1 MSQAPRY
8 FFVITLVGH
17 PVGGLRVL
25 FEMIETL
32 RASGRQ
38 AFPLYFAENETYE
51 FSDYDGPA
59 YYEAGLTK
67 LFSKSFP
74 AGRLSFL
81 PFFKTRK
88 FEKPKAPTVP
98 NIIYEPLP
106 GDTIVIPDF
115 WYPEQAAYFSDQ
127 DKVLVSQDVFGF
139 ARPNMRDRES
149 KGSELAKFKK
159 IITTSDASAE
169 IIRQTTN
176 HTTDRVTLHVGDN
189 LKFHEKKR
197 VQIAYIPRKR
207 RQEAETIISILKD
220 LPEFDGVDFLP
231 IGGGMSNEAV
241 AQTLHDSL
249 IFLSFCSREG
259 FGLPPAEAM
268 KAGCIT
274 IGYTGVGGEEY
285 FTPDVGFPILDSDI
299 ADFVATTRR
308 VIKEYRDD
316 PAELD
321 ALRKVASRSIS
332 KRYSKNAMETSVL
345 AAWDRLEQGE

>member
-38 AFPLYFAENETYE
+38 AYPLYFAENETYE

-59 YYEAGLTK
+59 YYDSGLSK
-67 LFSKSFP
+67 LFSRSFP

-81 PFFKTRK
+81 SILKTRK
-88 FEKPKAPTVP
+88 FEKPKAPIVP
-98 NIIYEPLP
+98 NLRYEPQP

-115 WYPEQAAYFSDQ
+115 WYPEQAAYFSKQ

-139 ARPNMRDRES
+139 ARPNMRDREK
-149 KGSELAKFKK
+149 KGLELAKFKK
-159 IITTSDASAE
+159 IITTSDASTE
-169 IIRQTTN
+169 IIRQTTDFV
-176 HTTDRVTLHVGDN
+176 TDRVTLHVGDN
-189 LKFHEKKR
+189 LTFQQKKKI
-197 VQIAYIPRKR
+197 QITYIPRKR
-207 RQEAETIISILKD
+207 RQEADTVISILKD
-220 LPEFDGVDFLP
+220 LPEFEGVDFLP

-241 AQTLHDSL
+241 AKTLQESL
-249 IFLSFCSREG
+249 IFLSFSRREG

-268 KAGCIT
+268 KAGCVT

-285 FTPDVGFPILDSDI
+285 FTPDLGFPILDSDI
-299 ADFVATTRR
+299 AAFVATTRR
-308 VIKEYRDD
+308 VLAEYREN
-316 PAELD
+316 PTRLD
-321 ALRKVASRSIS
+321 ALRKAASDAIS
-332 KRYSKNAMETSVL
+332 TRYSKSAMEASVL
-345 AAWDRLEQGE
+345 AAWDRLEQGH